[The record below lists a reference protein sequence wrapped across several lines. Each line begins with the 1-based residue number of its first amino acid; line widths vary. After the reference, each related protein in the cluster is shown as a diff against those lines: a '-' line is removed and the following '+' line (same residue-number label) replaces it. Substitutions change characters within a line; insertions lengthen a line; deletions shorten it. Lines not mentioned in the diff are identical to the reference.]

1 MVWWCHWSVVSLP
14 AWPTA
19 ALALDPPADSE
30 DESASGEEGEE
41 DTLLQTAGSIL
52 GKSSRLPKG
61 TVDIKR
67 MKNANRAKPAQAVIQ
82 SLHFHP
88 HANVLLTAGFHKSL
102 DFFQVQPLL

>member
-14 AWPTA
+14 AWPA
-19 ALALDPPADSE
+19 AVLALDPPADSE

-102 DFFQVQPLL
+102 DFFQVPPLL